1 MGDIDNG
8 GGPLVYSVYQYQNY
22 GHQSRWFSF
31 TLGLVLG
38 SMITLFGVVLVLIIM
53 T

>member
-1 MGDIDNG
+1 MSDTDNG
-8 GGPLVYSVYQYQNY
+8 GGVYRYQNY
-22 GHQSRWFSF
+22 GSQSRWFSF

-38 SMITLFGVVLVLIIM
+38 SMITLLGVVLVLIVN

>member
-1 MGDIDNG
+1 MGDTDSEG
-8 GGPLVYSVYQYQNY
+8 GGVYNYQNY
-22 GHQSRWFSF
+22 GSQSRWFSF

-38 SMITLFGVVLVLIIM
+38 SMITLLGVVLVLVIM

>member
-1 MGDIDNG
+1 MGDTDNG
-8 GGPLVYSVYQYQNY
+8 GGVYQYQNY

-38 SMITLFGVVLVLIIM
+38 SMITLFGVVLVLIVN